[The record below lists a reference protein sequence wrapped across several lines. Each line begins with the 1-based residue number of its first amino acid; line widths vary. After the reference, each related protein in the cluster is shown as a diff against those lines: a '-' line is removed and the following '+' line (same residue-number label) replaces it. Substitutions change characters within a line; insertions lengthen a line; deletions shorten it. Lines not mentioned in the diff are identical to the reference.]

1 MYHTSSIVCW
11 MGFVTVY
18 ASDVTVL
25 DFSTTCTSEMVCCTF
40 HTSWCIPAVVF
51 RMSVFLTAHALGYF
65 PFGTWRFSVHC
76 GVQESVDSI
85 YFLIVGVGFDI
96 DKMYR

>member
-1 MYHTSSIVCW
+1 MYHTSCIICW

-25 DFSTTCTSEMVCCTF
+25 DFSGTFTSEVVCCIF

-51 RMSVFLTAHALGYF
+51 LMSLFLTAHALGYF
-65 PFGTWRFSVHC
+65 PFGMWRFKFRYS
-76 GVQESVDSI
+76 VQENVDSV
-85 YFLIVGVGFDI
+85 YFLIVGFGFDI
-96 DKMYR
+96 DEMYW